1 MDSSKR
7 IPAIFVNR
15 NGYLHITNSVNG
27 NRNHYYDHK
36 IKLQKWYKII
46 IEQVSLAK
54 KVQLFS
60 MFYLKYLM
68 YTLNSISASVRV
80 FSIYYQYSNRY
91 CLLDF
96 L

>member
-1 MDSSKR
+1 MDPSNR
-7 IPAIFVNR
+7 VPAIFLKKT
-15 NGYLHITNSVNG
+15 GYLHITNSVNR
-27 NRNHYYDHK
+27 NRNYIYEHK
-36 IKLQKWYKII
+36 IKLKKWYKII

-80 FSIYYQYSNRY
+80 FSIYYRYSNRY

>member
-1 MDSSKR
+1 MDPSNR
-7 IPAIFVNR
+7 VPAIFLKKT
-15 NGYLHITNSVNG
+15 GYLHITNSVNG
-27 NRNHYYDHK
+27 NRNYIYEHK

-54 KVQLFS
+54 KVQL
-60 MFYLKYLM
+60 LKYLM

-80 FSIYYQYSNRY
+80 FIINILISNRY
-91 CLLDF
+91 CLLVF

>member
-1 MDSSKR
+1 MDPSKR
-7 IPAIFVNR
+7 IPAIFFNR
-15 NGYLHITNSVNG
+15 NGYLHITSSVNG
-27 NRNHYYDHK
+27 NRNYYYDHK
-36 IKLQKWYKII
+36 LKLQKWYKII

-54 KVQLFS
+54 KVQL
-60 MFYLKYLM
+60 LKYLM

>member
-1 MDSSKR
+1 MDPSNR
-7 IPAIFVNR
+7 VPAIFLKKT
-15 NGYLHITNSVNG
+15 GYLHITNSVNG
-27 NRNHYYDHK
+27 NRNYIYEHK

-60 MFYLKYLM
+60 MYLM

>member
-1 MDSSKR
+1 MDPSNR
-7 IPAIFVNR
+7 VPAIFLKKT
-15 NGYLHITNSVNG
+15 GYLHITNSVNG
-27 NRNHYYDHK
+27 NRNYIYEHK

-60 MFYLKYLM
+60 MYLM

-80 FSIYYQYSNRY
+80 FIINILISNRY
-91 CLLDF
+91 CLLVF